1 MSVIRINLLPHR
13 QLKRERQAKQF
24 NLLAGGVAA
33 LALLTIVAA
42 HLLISAAQDN
52 QARRNEFLRQEIAQL
67 EAKLKEIKSL
77 KEKTQALQAR
87 KTAVES
93 LQANRTVPVHLL
105 DQLARR
111 LPEGVHLRSVK
122 QADKTLSLQGYAQS
136 SALVSTYMRN
146 LEESEWFE
154 NAVLIEV
161 KAATVNNL
169 RSNDFSLTL
178 TVSDPNAQATKGT
191 P

>member
-33 LALLTIVAA
+33 MALLTIVAA

-67 EAKLKEIKSL
+67 ETKLKEIKSL
-77 KEKTQALQAR
+77 KEKTQALLAR

-105 DQLARR
+105 DQIARR

-136 SALVSTYMRN
+136 SALVSAYMRN